1 MQIEQI
7 PVERLIPY
15 ARNARTHPDA
25 QVAQIAASI
34 REFGFTNPMLVDE
47 RDSIIAGHGRV
58 LAARELGMDG
68 VPAIVLSHLSEAQKR
83 ALRLADNK
91 IALNRALE

>member
-1 MQIEQI
+1 
-7 PVERLIPY
+7 
-15 ARNARTHPDA
+15 
-25 QVAQIAASI
+25 
-34 REFGFTNPMLVDE
+34 
-47 RDSIIAGHGRV
+47 V
-58 LAARELGMDG
+58 LAARKLGMDG